1 MPQRSRT
8 RPRRRLAVL
17 WVLELERELAVA
29 PRMGPIGPM
38 GLICLW
44 GVSLVP
50 FAERVHATFLDLSSS
65 TSQHQSNRG
74 RGRRRVRG
82 RFRRRRRASWLLLYS
97 AAKVTP

>member
-17 WVLELERELAVA
+17 WVLELERERAVA

-50 FAERVHATFLDLSSS
+50 CVS
-65 TSQHQSNRG
+65 
-74 RGRRRVRG
+74 
-82 RFRRRRRASWLLLYS
+82 
-97 AAKVTP
+97 